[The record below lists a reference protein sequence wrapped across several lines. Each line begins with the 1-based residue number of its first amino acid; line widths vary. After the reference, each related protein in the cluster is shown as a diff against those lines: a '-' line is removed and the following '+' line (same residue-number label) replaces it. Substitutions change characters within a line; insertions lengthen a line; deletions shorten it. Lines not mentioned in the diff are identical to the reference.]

1 MNEITNL
8 ATAEL
13 AFLLEK
19 AQRRVADAHNRL
31 ELRQPGNTVRF
42 PDGSVGCRPTP
53 EYDEAFERWE
63 AAKAKLMRLYRETVV
78 ASDLPGDLVREV
90 LLARV
95 AHAGAKAWCKGIA
108 AIPGA
113 PDLDL
118 DRVKAEVSALRTRE
132 RERVSE
138 ALRVAIMLE
147 DEEAADRRGQGPAN

>member
-1 MNEITNL
+1 MNEMTNL
-8 ATAEL
+8 ATAER

-138 ALRVAIMLE
+138 ALRVAMMLE
-147 DEEAADRRGQGPAN
+147 DEEVADRRGQGPAN